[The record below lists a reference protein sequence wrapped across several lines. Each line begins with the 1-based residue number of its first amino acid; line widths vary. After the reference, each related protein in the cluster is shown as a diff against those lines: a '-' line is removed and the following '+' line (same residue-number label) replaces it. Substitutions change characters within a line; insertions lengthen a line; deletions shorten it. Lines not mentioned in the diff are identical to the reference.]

1 MRKGIGLLIC
11 LILAVLCCSALA
23 EAYPYV
29 DIFPRQSMAVGGSL
43 DFAYE
48 DFDRSVDQ
56 YAHILREEADGT
68 YTVAAAMKVW
78 DAAAET
84 GTGRIEP
91 GMVTEP
97 GLYWLTLGPDP
108 DYAGTDEEK
117 VVSLS
122 FKALEDQ
129 LATPVI
135 ENIITGRVVGTDVSF
150 DVPIPEGAELVYCV
164 LGWMDNG
171 VFRPEWWDN
180 SGSHFNALGVCTTRP
195 GTYQLRVSA
204 HPQWFGEP
212 ASETVADSDT
222 AVYEF
227 TLAPGEIPRC
237 PEPSLSIT
245 EADYEPDRNYEV
257 SYTVPGAEAVACTYG
272 VVNPA
277 NPDYD
282 GGTGL
287 PNTCTPGNT
296 GSTRTDM
303 GPGEY
308 HLFCYGR
315 FNGIWSTP
323 GEAVFTLNPIG
334 YMDIP
339 AVAWQDSPVENA
351 LQVSTADPLV
361 FTAACDN
368 AETIACEIKKNT
380 SDGLSEWIDWIE
392 YPVEESGPATAD
404 LNDLGLESGTYQLR
418 FIPFRDGWLES
429 GYKTVEVTVTGQ
441 P

>member
-11 LILAVLCCSALA
+11 LILAVLCCSVLA

-29 DIFPRQSMAVGGSL
+29 DIYPRQSMAVGGSL

-68 YTVAAAMKVW
+68 YTAVAAMKVW

-84 GTGRIEP
+84 GTDRIEP

-108 DYAGTDEEK
+108 DDEEK

-150 DVPIPEGAELVYCV
+150 DVPIPEGAELVYCE

-180 SGSHFNALGVCTTRP
+180 FGSHFNALGVFTTRP

-227 TLAPGEIPRC
+227 TLAPGDIPQC
-237 PEPSLSIT
+237 PEPSLSMT
-245 EADYEPDRNYEV
+245 EADYEPDQNYEV
-257 SYTVPGAEAVACTYG
+257 SYTVPGAEAVACIYG

-277 NPDYD
+277 NPDYA

-287 PNTCTPGNT
+287 PNTCTPG
-296 GSTRTDM
+296 
-303 GPGEY
+303 
-308 HLFCYGR
+308 
-315 FNGIWSTP
+315 
-323 GEAVFTLNPIG
+323 
-334 YMDIP
+334 IP
-339 AVAWQDSPVENA
+339 DQ
-351 LQVSTADPLV
+351 
-361 FTAACDN
+361 
-368 AETIACEIKKNT
+368 
-380 SDGLSEWIDWIE
+380 
-392 YPVEESGPATAD
+392 
-404 LNDLGLESGTYQLR
+404 
-418 FIPFRDGWLES
+418 
-429 GYKTVEVTVTGQ
+429 
-441 P
+441 